1 MGELEGG
8 NRFDFVYSNDH
19 KFAVCV
25 AHEYGDGGQKE
36 TLYEAGLVV
45 LTLD

>member
-8 NRFDFVYSNDH
+8 NLFDFVYSNDH

-25 AHEYGDGGQKE
+25 AHEYGEQKDI
-36 TLYEAGLVV
+36 LYEAGLVV